1 MPASE
6 VTYREAIG
14 RALSDSMAA
23 DRRVVLLGEDVGK
36 AGGVFKVT
44 AGLYEKFGPEQ
55 VLDTPISETGFLGA
69 AVGMALVGF
78 RPIVELMFADFAGVA
93 FDQIVNQAAK
103 YRYLSAGQMG
113 VSLVVRGVGGAG
125 LGFASQHSQTTESWF
140 LSVPGLKVV
149 VPATPQDAYSLLR
162 TAVDDPDPVIYLEH
176 KALYV
181 TKGPLDVNLPPLP
194 IGVADVVR
202 SGTDCTIVA
211 SLAMVREALTA
222 GAHLANDG
230 IEIEVIN
237 VRTLAPLDIDT
248 IVRSVERTSRL
259 LVVEEE
265 VGSGGWAGNV
275 VARVCSQAIEFFDGA
290 PAILGTAEAPIPFSQ
305 PLERLAVPSAA
316 TIADKVRQ
324 MVGH

>member
-113 VSLVVRGVGGAG
+113 V
-125 LGFASQHSQTTESWF
+125 
-140 LSVPGLKVV
+140 
-149 VPATPQDAYSLLR
+149 
-162 TAVDDPDPVIYLEH
+162 
-176 KALYV
+176 
-181 TKGPLDVNLPPLP
+181 
-194 IGVADVVR
+194 
-202 SGTDCTIVA
+202 
-211 SLAMVREALTA
+211 
-222 GAHLANDG
+222 
-230 IEIEVIN
+230 
-237 VRTLAPLDIDT
+237 
-248 IVRSVERTSRL
+248 
-259 LVVEEE
+259 
-265 VGSGGWAGNV
+265 
-275 VARVCSQAIEFFDGA
+275 
-290 PAILGTAEAPIPFSQ
+290 
-305 PLERLAVPSAA
+305 
-316 TIADKVRQ
+316 
-324 MVGH
+324 